1 MVYEYLYP
9 LERQSWGSLVSKRN
23 KLRRNTFYSSNIIK
37 YSSNIR
43 NMNGIETTE
52 FAYKH
57 EVVVSQEKS
66 IPFFFLWNYQLSI
79 SAEIKKG
86 SERI

>member
-1 MVYEYLYP
+1 
-9 LERQSWGSLVSKRN
+9 
-23 KLRRNTFYSSNIIK
+23 
-37 YSSNIR
+37 
-43 NMNGIETTE
+43 MNGIETTE

-57 EVVVSQEKS
+57 EVVVPQEKS

-86 SERI
+86 SKRI